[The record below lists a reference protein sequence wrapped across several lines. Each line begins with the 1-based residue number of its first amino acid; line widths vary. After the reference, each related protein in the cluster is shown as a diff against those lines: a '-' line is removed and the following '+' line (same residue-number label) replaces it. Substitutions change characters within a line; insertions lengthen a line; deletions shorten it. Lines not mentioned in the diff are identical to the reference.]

1 MDDVIINKAAIV
13 DRCLKRIAEESNKN
27 ADFKKNYTKQD
38 SIILNLLR
46 ACEACID
53 MSMHIIRKKN
63 LGIPQSAKEAFSL
76 LEEANIITEDLS
88 IKMQHMSGFR
98 NIAVHEYQKLDIA
111 VVESILDKN
120 LVDFETFTN
129 TLLKLAL

>member
-13 DRCLKRIAEESNKN
+13 ERCLKRIKEESSES

-53 MSMHIIRKKN
+53 MSMHVIRKKN
-63 LGIPQSAKEAFSL
+63 LGIPQSAKDAFSL
-76 LEEANIITEDLS
+76 LRDAEILTEDLS

-111 VVESILDKN
+111 VVESILNKN
-120 LVDFETFTN
+120 LTDFEAFTK